1 MERNP
6 TNLEMMCYF
15 ALRASLPALSAPRAP
30 RCCVWP
36 HSRLLADCSGSTQ
49 QQQPHSKQQQQP
61 GHRNSSSAGPR
72 TTAPRTPPTLNF
84 PEPGLVHWS
93 MVTPD
98 FWLFICS
105 VSFVAILKMRNLCWV
120 YYATTTPEAG
130 I

>member
-15 ALRASLPALSAPRAP
+15 ALRASLPALSAPGAP

-49 QQQPHSKQQQQP
+49 QQPHSKQQHQP

-72 TTAPRTPPTLNF
+72 STAPRTPPTLNF
-84 PEPGLVHWS
+84 PEPGLVHGDSWS
-93 MVTPD
+93 
-98 FWLFICS
+98 
-105 VSFVAILKMRNLCWV
+105 
-120 YYATTTPEAG
+120 
-130 I
+130 